1 MHELLDQHHSQLPK
15 ILGVGPAPD
24 GKYRHW
30 DVLRHLEPPSGLTSE
45 QWWLGIKLARKSM
58 MRATPVEDTHGRP
71 FTYTTPDVLFEMLH
85 EIDRDAS
92 GQIGIGEQVN
102 NPNIRH
108 RYIVNSLIEE
118 AITSSQLEGASTTS
132 QVARDMIRSGRRPLD
147 RSERMI
153 LNNYRA
159 MIHIRSIVKDTLTE
173 DQIFTLHRIVTRGT
187 LDNTKAEGTLRTN
200 EDEIY
205 ISDEIGRKLHQP
217 PEANELPGRLKN
229 LLDFA
234 NGENASGFVHPVVRA
249 IILHFWLAYDH
260 PFLDGNGRTAR
271 GLFYWSMLSQRYWLF
286 DFVSISHILRKAPSK
301 YAQSFL
307 CTETDD
313 NDLTYFVL
321 YQLKVIRRAISELHK
336 YLTRKIQEVKHTEK
350 LIRESGRFNHRQL
363 ALLGHALRHPDAT
376 YSIQSHKN
384 SHSVSYQTAR
394 TDLLNLG
401 ARGYLTQTQIGNA
414 YYFTPGP
421 KLTSKMQ

>member
-1 MHELLDQHHSQLPK
+1 
-15 ILGVGPAPD
+15 
-24 GKYRHW
+24 
-30 DVLRHLEPPSGLTSE
+30 
-45 QWWLGIKLARKSM
+45 
-58 MRATPVEDTHGRP
+58 
-71 FTYTTPDVLFEMLH
+71 
-85 EIDRDAS
+85 
-92 GQIGIGEQVN
+92 
-102 NPNIRH
+102 
-108 RYIVNSLIEE
+108 
-118 AITSSQLEGASTTS
+118 
-132 QVARDMIRSGRRPLD
+132 
-147 RSERMI
+147 
-153 LNNYRA
+153 
-159 MIHIRSIVKDTLTE
+159 
-173 DQIFTLHRIVTRGT
+173 
-187 LDNTKAEGTLRTN
+187 
-200 EDEIY
+200 
-205 ISDEIGRKLHQP
+205 
-217 PEANELPGRLKN
+217 
-229 LLDFA
+229 LDFA